1 MEEELKQLMGESYHD
16 GMTAADVQEFFKK
29 SLLESGNYVNKEAS
43 DASIAKLRKELSE
56 KDNQLKTKMT
66 DDEKKAAEI
75 QQQLAEFEELKK
87 RYKEQAI
94 NSNKYQALG
103 ITASV
108 KEKAKI
114 KDDDKEFDEFLSD
127 ISSEDSEKTT
137 KISKYIAKL
146 VNEAYEN
153 GKAEMTKM
161 KMAKMGSFKK
171 DSETEPDE
179 KDLEWA
185 KELARGS
192 SKKKENNYYFKNRR

>member
-1 MEEELKQLMGESYHD
+1 MEEELKQLMGESYHE
-16 GMTAADVQEFFKK
+16 GMTAADVQEYFKK
-29 SLLESGNYVNKEAS
+29 SLLASGNYVNKEAS
-43 DASIAKLRKELSE
+43 EASIAKLQKELSE

-66 DDEKKAAEI
+66 DDEKKEAAV

-87 RYKEQAI
+87 KYKEQAI

-108 KEKAKI
+108 KEKAKL
-114 KDDDKEFDEFLSD
+114 KDDDKEFEEFLSD
-127 ISSEDSEKTT
+127 ISSEDSDKTI

-171 DSETEPDE
+171 DSETDPDG

-185 KELARGS
+185 KELAKGGLS
-192 SKKKENNYYFKNRR
+192 KKENNYYFK

>member
-1 MEEELKQLMGESYHD
+1 MEEELKQLMGENYHE
-16 GMTAADVQEFFKK
+16 GMTAADVQEYFKK
-29 SLLESGNYVNKEAS
+29 SLLESGNYVNKAAS
-43 DASIAKLRKELSE
+43 EASIAKLQKELSE

-66 DDEKKAAEI
+66 DDEKKQAEV

-87 RYKEQAI
+87 KYKEQAI

-114 KDDDKEFDEFLSD
+114 KDDDKDFDEFLSE
-127 ISSEDSEKTT
+127 ISSEDSEKTM
-137 KISKYIAKL
+137 KISKYIAKI

-161 KMAKMGSFKK
+161 KMGKMGSFKK
-171 DSETEPDE
+171 DSETDPDG

-185 KELARGS
+185 KELAKSGS
-192 SKKKENNYYFKNRR
+192 SKTKNDYYFKQ

>member
-1 MEEELKQLMGESYHD
+1 MEEELKQLMGESYHE
-16 GMTAADVQEFFKK
+16 GMTANDVQEFFKK

-66 DDEKKAAEI
+66 DDEKKAAEV

-87 RYKEQAI
+87 KYKEQTI

-108 KEKAKI
+108 KEKAKV
-114 KDDDKEFDEFLSD
+114 KDDDKDFDEFLSE

-171 DSETEPDE
+171 DSETESDE

-185 KELARGS
+185 KE
-192 SKKKENNYYFKNRR
+192 

>member
-1 MEEELKQLMGESYHD
+1 MEEELKQLMGENYHE
-16 GMTAADVQEFFKK
+16 GMTAADVQEYFKK
-29 SLLESGNYVNKEAS
+29 SLLESGNYVNKAAS
-43 DASIAKLRKELSE
+43 EASIAKLQKELSE

-66 DDEKKAAEI
+66 DDEKKQAEV

-87 RYKEQAI
+87 KYKEQAI

-114 KDDDKEFDEFLSD
+114 KDDDKDFDEFLSE
-127 ISSEDSEKTT
+127 ISSEDSEKTM
-137 KISKYIAKL
+137 KISKYIAKI

-161 KMAKMGSFKK
+161 KMGKMGSFKK
-171 DSETEPDE
+171 DSETDPDG

-185 KELARGS
+185 KELAKGGS
-192 SKKKENNYYFKNRR
+192 LKTKNDYYFKQ

>member
-1 MEEELKQLMGESYHD
+1 MEEELKQLMGENYHE
-16 GMTAADVQEFFKK
+16 GMTAADVQEYFKK
-29 SLLESGNYVNKEAS
+29 SLLESGNYVNKAAS
-43 DASIAKLRKELSE
+43 EASIAKLQKELSE

-66 DDEKKAAEI
+66 DDEKKAAEV

-87 RYKEQAI
+87 KYKEQAI

-114 KDDDKEFDEFLSD
+114 KDDDKDFDEFLSE
-127 ISSEDSEKTT
+127 ISSEDSEKTM
-137 KISKYIAKL
+137 KISKYIAKI

-161 KMAKMGSFKK
+161 KMGKMGSFKK
-171 DSETEPDE
+171 DSETDSDG

-185 KELARGS
+185 KELAKSGS
-192 SKKKENNYYFKNRR
+192 SKTKNDYYFKQ

>member
-1 MEEELKQLMGESYHD
+1 MEEELKQLMGESYHE
-16 GMTAADVQEFFKK
+16 GMTANDVQEFFKK

-66 DDEKKAAEI
+66 DDEKKAAEV

-87 RYKEQAI
+87 KYKEQTI

-108 KEKAKI
+108 KEKAKV
-114 KDDDKEFDEFLSD
+114 KDDDKDFDEFLSE

-171 DSETEPDE
+171 DSETESDE

-185 KELARGS
+185 KELAKGS
-192 SKKKENNYYFKNRR
+192 SKKKENNYYFKK

>member
-1 MEEELKQLMGESYHD
+1 MEEELKQLMGENYHE
-16 GMTAADVQEFFKK
+16 GMTAADVQEYFKK
-29 SLLESGNYVNKEAS
+29 SLLESGNYVNKAAS
-43 DASIAKLRKELSE
+43 EASIAKLQKELSE

-66 DDEKKAAEI
+66 DDEKKQAEV

-87 RYKEQAI
+87 KYKEQAI

-114 KDDDKEFDEFLSD
+114 KDDDKDFDEFLSE
-127 ISSEDSEKTT
+127 ISSEDSEKTM
-137 KISKYIAKL
+137 KISKYIAKI

-161 KMAKMGSFKK
+161 KMGKMGSFKK
-171 DSETEPDE
+171 DSETDPDG

-185 KELARGS
+185 KELAKGGS
-192 SKKKENNYYFKNRR
+192 SKTKNDYYFKQ

>member
-1 MEEELKQLMGESYHD
+1 MEEELKQLMGENYHE
-16 GMTAADVQEFFKK
+16 GMTAADVQEYFKK
-29 SLLESGNYVNKEAS
+29 SLLESGNYVNKAAS
-43 DASIAKLRKELSE
+43 EASIAKLQKELSE

-66 DDEKKAAEI
+66 DDEKKQAEV

-87 RYKEQAI
+87 KYKEQAI

-114 KDDDKEFDEFLSD
+114 KDDDKDFDEFLSE
-127 ISSEDSEKTT
+127 ISSEDSEKTM
-137 KISKYIAKL
+137 KISKYIAKI

-161 KMAKMGSFKK
+161 KMGKMGSFKK
-171 DSETEPDE
+171 DSETDSDG

-185 KELARGS
+185 KELAKGGS
-192 SKKKENNYYFKNRR
+192 LKAKNDYYFKQ

>member
-1 MEEELKQLMGESYHD
+1 MEEELKQLMGENYHE
-16 GMTAADVQEFFKK
+16 GMTAADVQEYFKK
-29 SLLESGNYVNKEAS
+29 SLLESGNYVNKAAS
-43 DASIAKLRKELSE
+43 EASIAKLQKELSE

-66 DDEKKAAEI
+66 DDEKKQAEV

-87 RYKEQAI
+87 KYKEQAI

-114 KDDDKEFDEFLSD
+114 KDDDKDFDEFLSE
-127 ISSEDSEKTT
+127 ISSEDSEKTM
-137 KISKYIAKL
+137 KISKYIAKI

-153 GKAEMTKM
+153 GKVEMTKE

-171 DSETEPDE
+171 DSETDDNG
-179 KDLEWA
+179 KNVDWA
-185 KELARGS
+185 KELAKS
-192 SKKKENNYYFKNRR
+192 NVNKTKNNYYFQ